1 MNSYWNQWG
10 LLRARTHEN
19 DQNGLLRLAYYHY
32 LSKSEDHLMN
42 ALGACSIM
50 NDKGN
55 YAQHP
60 ETKYNLDRASHDE
73 MTGVL
78 YFYSLKKDLFH
89 IKQIKRL
96 PYLKYIQFYYNLKAV
111 QTQSKIL
118 TWIAGLIIWLGVGQ
132 LERAKNGRIDT
143 DSELLALLKLETYKN
158 LGIKQ
163 LWIVTGK
170 QL

>member
-1 MNSYWNQWG
+1 
-10 LLRARTHEN
+10 
-19 DQNGLLRLAYYHY
+19 
-32 LSKSEDHLMN
+32 MN

-132 LERAKNGRIDT
+132 LERAKNGRLDT

-163 LWIVTGK
+163 PWENLIMNSIKYNWGDNYIYSLISEMLWHDKNHPLYILAKGR
-170 QL
+170 LLDS